1 MQQQE
6 NSQNQLWLTKLSKLR
21 WPPKARNAV
30 KYYWGIPGEQVSV
43 ELAFSSGSQAQTHES
58 QLHIGRHTYSTSLC
72 IPESSLTPTHV
83 YGTFTIPARAGL
95 VLCTQ
100 SHATLFLYFHSI
112 FLFFFLCCLFL
123 HFFSLYHFPTVLM
136 YKTAFCWKVI
146 AVKYW
151 KNAENTSAVCYSS
164 ITSALTLS
172 LGINISI
179 LSAGLNI

>member
-1 MQQQE
+1 MQQQK

-58 QLHIGRHTYSTSLC
+58 QLHTGRHTSSTSLC
-72 IPESSLTPTHV
+72 TPESSLTPTQV
-83 YGTFTIPARAGL
+83 YGTFTIPAHAGL
-95 VLCTQ
+95 VLHTQ

-123 HFFSLYHFPTVLM
+123 QFFPHYLFSTVLM
-136 YKTAFCWKVI
+136 YKTTFCWKVT

-151 KNAENTSAVCYSS
+151 KNAVYTSVVCYSS